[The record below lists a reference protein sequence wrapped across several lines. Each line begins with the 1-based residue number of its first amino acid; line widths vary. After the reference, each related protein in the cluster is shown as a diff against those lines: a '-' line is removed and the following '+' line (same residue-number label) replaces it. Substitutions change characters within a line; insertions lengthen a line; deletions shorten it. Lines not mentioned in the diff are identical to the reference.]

1 MADFGSIFTSVWSQ
15 SKPNRTIME
24 MDERACDLQRII
36 LEVEWEDTFR
46 PVGVQAGDS
55 STFFV

>member
-1 MADFGSIFTSVWSQ
+1 
-15 SKPNRTIME
+15 ME